1 MIYDFIL
8 KFEMP
13 NKLFNVQGPSYENE
27 LFQES
32 TLFPETKKLQTTP
45 CNSKSDGLTE
55 KLNVFVK

>member
-8 KFEMP
+8 KFEIP
-13 NKLFNVQGPSYENE
+13 NKLFNDQGPSYENE

-32 TLFPETKKLQTTP
+32 TLLPEIKKLQTTP
-45 CNSKSDGLTE
+45 CSTKSDGLTE

>member
-1 MIYDFIL
+1 
-8 KFEMP
+8 MP

-32 TLFPETKKLQTTP
+32 TLFPEIKKLQTTP
-45 CNSKSDGLTE
+45 CNSKSDGLTK